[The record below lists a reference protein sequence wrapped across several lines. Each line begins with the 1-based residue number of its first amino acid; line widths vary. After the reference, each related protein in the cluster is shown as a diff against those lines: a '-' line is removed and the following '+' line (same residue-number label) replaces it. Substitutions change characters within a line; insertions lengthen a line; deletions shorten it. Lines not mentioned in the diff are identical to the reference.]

1 MTPEKIN
8 KILELV
14 DKYNFSEKVL
24 HILTKTKDIEISL
37 IYKGQEILKFKEIDN
52 PELSNEI
59 SALIQGIVNSVTE
72 DLVEAEKELE
82 ELWKRNY

>member
-8 KILELV
+8 EILELV
-14 DKYNFSEKVL
+14 SKSNFSEKVL

-59 SALIQGIVNSVTE
+59 SALIQGIINNAIK

-82 ELWKRNY
+82 EL